1 MAGQSDK
8 GGGQQLELQARK
20 GAKLEQNKVSTVE
33 TWVGRVTEAEGTAW
47 ESGRTCTIRE
57 PRAKLC
63 AMEGSDGD
71 LVLGH
76 P

>member
-8 GGGQQLELQARK
+8 GGGPGK
-20 GAKLEQNKVSTVE
+20 GLNCSQNKVSTVE
-33 TWVGRVTEAEGTAW
+33 TWVGRVTEAEGTAG

-63 AMEGSDGD
+63 AMEGKDGD